1 MKTTNTANHKKVVN
15 LLAENMTQL
24 RNIVAE
30 KSVADMSAEY
40 GVRNLVSTADM
51 LVKYVETLKTLKG
64 LGQSAF
70 ASALTAAIELGFKG
84 NRNNDSILESYI
96 KLSTGEIPDELKSD
110 ATEELWSKACAA
122 YHWFAKKG
130 RVEASNVA
138 GGWTFTVEGGTLC
151 VSSNKQSMRKIDL
164 KKFSKIVTHAERIV
178 VALEQA
184 DGTYSVG
191 SNYGLIQ
198 RAIAALLAD
207 ADFSGLEESPKYY
220 SVVVKDK
227 LGQYVA
233 QKAPFFLDTSSKDLK
248 KPMSALGLC
257 MANAGFTAALSVDGY
272 GKQGYMV
279 KQTDMLSYDSL
290 FGVQIG
296 QFISS
301 KENALKL
308 VARCSKQLREG
319 RFGTAT
325 VNLKYAVVTMDASVA
340 DRTVKSKE
348 EEEAIFMLQSSFGI
362 GCAGGYDSIMYAFG
376 VHRAVSARVLGVKA
390 VLGRVTKVVH
400 PGIVKAVEA
409 LASDVDVICGLGS
422 VKAKAADLNW
432 EVVEVNG
439 VEFYIAIVEDVDHT
453 ATDSAAAL
461 AYENVVSVD
470 HSALEYAEQ
479 VAKRHFGT
487 SKTVWAKCLDIL
499 SKSENATIVDA
510 IKAMDFAGEIQPKR
524 LRAKANLQ
532 MLQSMEAQYGEAVVE
547 EFLSSALEVG
557 GNRQK
562 GDIKSVLDIINP
574 SRIDASRINPT
585 EVDLIGLKT
594 SLNLALAQCKVLPE
608 SVGSMVPASAVVAV
622 LSYLAEDV
630 TIKGLEVFEYTYLV
644 AGDQKVL
651 MPNKALIT
659 AWEETSTSG
668 KVMVDGLLAELIKA
682 LLNMT
687 TDKKGDFTP
696 ATIKYTFNKV
706 VKVRDAIAGKQLANI
721 PFFGQAGMICSGWNV
736 GTGQIVSATL
746 QSQMSIAARAYRCDV
761 SELAVIVAKSPCIMY
776 GAVANVDVVFK
787 GQSMTKEDRIIE
799 GTAVYCNAL
808 DVLQRQDDADG
819 DTLSALIVR
828 ASAAMPSNPR
838 PVDAAN
844 PVAHA
849 TRAFVAAELKGLFVD
864 FQAKAP
870 VLVQHKVSD
879 LLNAVYASLEAKNNV
894 GLFTSFQQN
903 LSTLSASFKEVGLVT
918 AKSDV
923 WATVGGMKVQ
933 LGVAAPVL
941 NLSEDQI
948 ASFFATWHHMAGG
961 VTQAESMDRVKRVSE
976 VMLKS
981 LAKVIS
987 LGSLGNTARAT
998 TCEEALKVAGNH
1010 EAYKLLVAS
1019 VKLHQSKLYV
1029 GVPTATMLADFNAAV
1044 AALCK
1049 ATNAIQ
1055 DGKFVEQVVAAVT
1068 LFDNYGIS
1076 FHDTEIGKAFAAA
1089 GSPAWAVNKLVL
1101 AFGMTVLREVGKIH
1115 NNTVNI
1121 PALLFKDKE
1130 KVHAVAGNLEALVI
1144 RGEVV
1149 GRGNKHLPARAEMNL
1164 QTQILEL
1171 VDSLV

>member
-1 MKTTNTANHKKVVN
+1 MKNIQVQDALSTSMN
-15 LLAENMTQL
+15 QL

-51 LVKYVETLKTLKG
+51 LIKYVETLKTLKG

-70 ASALTAAIELGFKG
+70 ASAITAAIELGFKG
-84 NRNNDSILESYI
+84 NRNNDRILESYTL
-96 KLSTGEIPDELKSD
+96 LSKGEIPDELKSD
-110 ATEELWSKACAA
+110 VTEELWTKACAT

-151 VSSNKQSMRKIDL
+151 VSSNKQSMRRMKL
-164 KKFSKIVTHAERIV
+164 EKFGKIVTQAERIV

-198 RAIAALLAD
+198 RAIAAMLAD

-220 SVVVKDK
+220 SVVVKTK
-227 LGQYVA
+227 AGQYVA
-233 QKAPFFLDTSSKDLK
+233 QKAPFFLDTSSKDAK

-257 MANAGFTAALSVDGY
+257 MINAGFTAALSVDGY

-290 FGVQIG
+290 FGVQMG

-340 DRTVKSKE
+340 NRTVKSKE

-376 VHRAVSARVLGVKA
+376 VHRAVSAHVLGVKA

-479 VAKRHFGT
+479 VAKRHFGGG
-487 SKTVWAKCLDIL
+487 SKTVWAKCLDIIG
-499 SKSENATIVDA
+499 KSANATIVDA
-510 IKAMDFAGEIQPKR
+510 IKALDFVGEIQPKR
-524 LRAKANLQ
+524 LKAKANLQ

-562 GDIKSVLDIINP
+562 GDIKAVLDLLNP
-574 SRIDASRINPT
+574 EARIDPARINPT
-585 EVDLIGLKT
+585 EVDLVGLQMA
-594 SLNLALAQCKVLPE
+594 LNLSLAQCKVLPE

-622 LSYLAEDV
+622 LSYLAEDITV
-630 TIKGLEVFEYTYLV
+630 TGLEVFEYTYLT
-644 AGDQKVL
+644 AGEQKVL
-651 MPNKALIT
+651 MPNKALIN
-659 AWEETSTSG
+659 AWEETSISG

-682 LLNMT
+682 LLSMT

-696 ATIKYTFNKV
+696 ATIAYTFNRV

-736 GTGQIVSATL
+736 GSGQIASATL
-746 QSQMSIAARAYRCDV
+746 QAQMSLAAKAYRCDV

-828 ASAAMPSNPR
+828 ASAAMPSDPR

-849 TRAFVAAELKGLFVD
+849 TQAFIAAELKGLFVD

-870 VLVQHKVSD
+870 VLVHHKVED
-879 LLNAVYASLEAKNNV
+879 LLNAVYSSLEAKNNV

-903 LSTLSASFKEVGLVT
+903 LSTLSTSFKEVGLVT

-923 WATVGGMKVQ
+923 WAAVGGLKVQ

-941 NLSEDQI
+941 NLSEEQI

-987 LGSLGNTARAT
+987 LSSLGNTARAT
-998 TCEEALKVAGNH
+998 TCEEALKAAGNH
-1010 EAYKLLVAS
+1010 EAYKLLVSS
-1019 VKLHQSKLYV
+1019 VKLQQAGIDAA
-1029 GVPTATMLADFNAAV
+1029 GVPTASMLADFAATV
-1044 AALCK
+1044 ASLCK
-1049 ATNAIQ
+1049 ATNAVQ
-1055 DGKFVEQVVAAVT
+1055 DGKFVEQVLAAVT

-1076 FHDTEIGKAFAAA
+1076 FHDTEIGKAFVAA
-1089 GSPAWAVNKLVL
+1089 GSPIWAVNKLVL
-1101 AFGMTVLREVGKIH
+1101 AFGMTILREVGKIH

-1130 KVHAVAGNLEALVI
+1130 KVHAVVGNLEALEI

-1149 GRGNKHLPARAEMNL
+1149 GRNDKRLPARYEENL

-1171 VDSLV
+1171 VDSWV